1 MIFTFRSRRLTASH
15 LFARVN
21 IKLFSRKFPL
31 SSEPMYIIPAKCP
44 QDLFFSLDMRF
55 ILCVRRTLSLSVCGY
70 IKKQT

>member
-31 SSEPMYIIPAKCP
+31 SSEPMYIIPAK
-44 QDLFFSLDMRF
+44 DFR
-55 ILCVRRTLSLSVCGY
+55 ILYLSDN
-70 IKKQT
+70 Q